1 MRFALSPRLAPSR
14 RYLALRAAD
23 RFYDARGRYPGS
35 GAGGADAAALAAD
48 ADAVWAELEALLT
61 RNGLTPDPAAGKSP
75 DDAEM
80 TPADAAA
87 PDGDGVLV
95 PVSRDHAVEVTR
107 YGAAELHNIAA
118 IVGGVASQEAVK
130 LITHQY
136 VPINH
141 TWLYNGISSLAAV
154 LEV

>member
-1 MRFALSPRLAPSR
+1 
-14 RYLALRAAD
+14 
-23 RFYDARGRYPGS
+23 
-35 GAGGADAAALAAD
+35 
-48 ADAVWAELEALLT
+48 
-61 RNGLTPDPAAGKSP
+61 
-75 DDAEM
+75 M